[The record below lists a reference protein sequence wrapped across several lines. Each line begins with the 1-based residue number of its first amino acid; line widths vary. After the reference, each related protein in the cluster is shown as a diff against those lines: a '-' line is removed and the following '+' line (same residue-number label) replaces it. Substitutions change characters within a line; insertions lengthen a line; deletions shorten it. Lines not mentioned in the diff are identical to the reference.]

1 MAAGAA
7 RARLG
12 EHVQFDEAGGSA
24 IADGGD
30 HVGFR
35 HLETA
40 ANDAIRALPTAEQL
54 VQEPVQ
60 LSWLTAGIMAWK
72 AY

>member
-1 MAAGAA
+1 MQDGAA

-24 IADGGD
+24 IPIRGD

-35 HLETA
+35 
-40 ANDAIRALPTAEQL
+40 P
-54 VQEPVQ
+54 
-60 LSWLTAGIMAWK
+60 
-72 AY
+72 